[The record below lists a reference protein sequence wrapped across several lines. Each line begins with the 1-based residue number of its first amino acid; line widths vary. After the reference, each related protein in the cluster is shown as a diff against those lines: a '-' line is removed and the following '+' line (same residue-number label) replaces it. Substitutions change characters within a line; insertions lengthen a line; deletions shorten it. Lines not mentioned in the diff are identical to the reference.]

1 MSEKAA
7 SGTLILV
14 PARSGS
20 TRVKNKNVRPL
31 GGRPLL
37 GHAVATGLESGLGR
51 VIVSTNSE
59 ETAAV
64 ARDQGAETPFLR
76 PDALSHAQASSRWVI
91 LHALAW
97 FSENENWRPE
107 LIAYCPPTNPFTKAS
122 TLSAM
127 ADTLRGRSDVNSIV
141 TITEP
146 RTHPFRVLSQGA
158 DGRIQTGIVRLEGK
172 TVHDVEMTQDWPK
185 VWEGSPACRMTRASY
200 FESLLA
206 TGKPIES
213 FPGSTYDSANCL
225 GFAINGVEATD
236 IDGEEDWLQAEALF
250 KVFRQPAGFR

>member
-1 MSEKAA
+1 MSEKTA
-7 SGTLILV
+7 SGILILV

-37 GHAVATGLESGLGR
+37 GHAVATGLKSGLGR
-51 VIVSTNSE
+51 VIVSTDSE
-59 ETAAV
+59 EIAAV

-76 PDALSHAQASSRWVI
+76 PDALSHAQASPRWVI

-97 FSENENWRPE
+97 LAEHERWRPE
-107 LIAYCPPTNPFTKAS
+107 LIAYCPPTNPFTKAR

-127 ADTLRGRSDVNSIV
+127 AETLRSRTEANSIV

-146 RTHPFRVLSQGA
+146 KTHPFRILSQGA
-158 DGRIQTGIVRLEGK
+158 DGRIETGIVRLEGK
-172 TVHDVEMTQDWPK
+172 TIHDMERTQDWPQ

-206 TGKPIES
+206 TGKPLES

-225 GFAINGVEATD
+225 GFVIGSVEATD
-236 IDGEEDWLQAEALF
+236 IDGEEDWQLAEALISGF
-250 KVFRQPAGFR
+250 STAG